1 MKVTINTPT
10 KKYDIIIGKLPE
22 ITINNKVGIITN
34 PKVSGLHINYL
45 TNKLKA
51 KELHIITLPDGEEYK
66 TMETVIWAMDRLF
79 DAKFDRNSTLIA
91 FGGGVIGDMTGFMAS
106 IFLRGIKFIQIP
118 TTLLSMVDS
127 SVGGKTGVNNKY
139 GKNLIG
145 SFYQP
150 EAVYIDTHF
159 LSTLDKREFNAGMAE
174 IIKMAV
180 MFDKKFFEDIKNNR
194 LTLEEMIKRAVEL
207 KAMVVNEDEKEKG
220 IRSVLNYGHTFG
232 HVIENLTNY
241 KTYLHGE
248 AVAIGMVM
256 ANELSKELGYLSEK
270 EAEEIKKLLRKYD
283 LPTTYKIKD
292 SEEFY
297 NHFFLDKKTIDNN
310 IKFIIPEK
318 IGKYKIVKNVDKE
331 KVINILRKF
340 EWDYYF
346 YFLSSFL
353 EATKI

>member
-1 MKVTINTPT
+1 MKVNIKTPT
-10 KKYDIIIGKLPE
+10 KTYDINIATLPE
-22 ITINNKVGIITN
+22 IEIPNKTAIITN

-45 TNKLKA
+45 TNKIKA

-66 TMETVIWAMDRLF
+66 NFESINYALDRLF

-91 FGGGVIGDMTGFMAS
+91 FGGGVIGDMTGFIAS

-127 SVGGKTGVNNKY
+127 SVGGKTGINNKY

-145 SFYQP
+145 TFYQP

-159 LSTLDKREFNAGMAE
+159 LSTLDKREFSAGMAE

-180 MFDKKFFEDIKNNR
+180 MFDKDFFDKIKKDE
-194 LTLEEMIKRAVEL
+194 LTLEEMIKRSVEL
-207 KAMVVNEDEKEKG
+207 KAMVVNQDEKEKG

-256 ANELSKELGYLSEK
+256 ANKLSNELGYLNEN
-270 EAEEIKKLLRKYD
+270 EAEEIKNLLKRYN
-283 LPTTYKIKD
+283 LPTEFKIKD
-292 SEEFY
+292 KEEFY
-297 NHFFLDKKTIDNN
+297 NHFFLDKKTMDNK

-318 IGKYKIVKNVDKE
+318 IGKYKIIENVDKE
-331 KVINILRKF
+331 KILKVLEEF
-340 EWDYYF
+340 E
-346 YFLSSFL
+346 
-353 EATKI
+353 

>member
-1 MKVTINTPT
+1 MKVNITTPT
-10 KKYDIIIGKLPE
+10 KNYDILIGKLPKIE
-22 ITINNKVGIITN
+22 INSKTAIITN

-45 TNKLKA
+45 TNHLKA

-66 TMETVIWAMDRLF
+66 NMKSIEYALDRLF

-91 FGGGVIGDMTGFMAS
+91 FGGGVIGDMTGFIAS

-118 TTLLSMVDS
+118 TTLLAMVDS
-127 SVGGKTGVNNKY
+127 SVGGKTGINNKY

-159 LSTLDKREFNAGMAE
+159 LTTLEKREFSAGMAE

-180 MFDKKFFEDIKNNR
+180 MFDKEFFEKIKNNE

-207 KAMVVNEDEKEKG
+207 KADVVNQDEKERG

-256 ANELSKELGYLSEK
+256 ANELSKELGFLSEK
-270 EAEEIKKLLRKYD
+270 EAKEIKEVLKKNN
-283 LPTTYKIKD
+283 LPTNFKIKD
-292 SEEFY
+292 KEEFY
-297 NHFFLDKKTIDNN
+297 NHFFLDKKTMDNK
-310 IKFIIPEK
+310 IKFIIPQK
-318 IGKYKIVKNVDKE
+318 IGKYKIIENVNKDKVL
-331 KVINILRKF
+331 KVLEKF
-340 EWDYYF
+340 E
-346 YFLSSFL
+346 
-353 EATKI
+353 

>member
-1 MKVTINTPT
+1 MKVTVNTPNKT
-10 KKYDIIIGKLPE
+10 YDIMIGRLPE
-22 ITINNKVGIITN
+22 IEIDTKVAIITN

-66 TMETVIWAMDRLF
+66 NMDTIMWAMDRLF
-79 DAKFDRNSTLIA
+79 DAKFDRNSILIA
-91 FGGGVIGDMTGFMAS
+91 FGGGVVGDMTGFMAS

-159 LSTLDKREFNAGMAE
+159 LSTLERREFAAGMAE

-180 MFDKKFFEDIKNNR
+180 MFDKKFFEDIKNER
-194 LTLEEMIKRAVEL
+194 LTLEEMIKKAVEL
-207 KAMVVNEDEKEKG
+207 KAEVVNQDEKEKG

-241 KTYLHGE
+241 KKYLHGE

-256 ANELSKELGYLSEK
+256 ANELSRKLGYLSK
-270 EAEEIKKLLRKYD
+270 EEADEIKELLEKHN
-283 LPTTYKIKD
+283 LPTYFKINNP
-292 SEEFY
+292 EEFY
-297 NHFFLDKKTIDNN
+297 EHFFLDKKTLDNS

-318 IGKYKIVKNVDKE
+318 IGQYKIVKNVDKE
-331 KVINILRKF
+331 KVINVLRKF
-340 EWDYYF
+340 E
-346 YFLSSFL
+346 
-353 EATKI
+353 

>member
-1 MKVTINTPT
+1 MKVNIKTPT
-10 KKYDIIIGKLPE
+10 KSYDIHIGKLPQIE
-22 ITINNKVGIITN
+22 INTKTAIITN

-45 TNKLKA
+45 TNHLKT

-66 TMETVIWAMDRLF
+66 NFDSVNYALDRLF

-91 FGGGVIGDMTGFMAS
+91 FGGGVIGDMTGFIAS
-106 IFLRGIKFIQIP
+106 IFLRGVKFIQIP

-127 SVGGKTGVNNKY
+127 SVGGKTGINNKY

-145 SFYQP
+145 TFYQP
-150 EAVYIDTHF
+150 EAVYIDTYF
-159 LSTLDKREFNAGMAE
+159 LKTLEKREFAAGMAE

-180 MFDKKFFEDIKNNR
+180 MFDKKFFEDIKNEK

-207 KAMVVNEDEKEKG
+207 KAEVVNQDEKEKG

-256 ANELSKELGYLSEK
+256 ANELSKKLGYLSEK
-270 EAEEIKKLLRKYD
+270 EAEEIKKLLKKHN
-283 LPTTYKIKD
+283 LPTTFKIKD
-292 SEEFY
+292 IDEFY
-297 NHFFLDKKTIDNN
+297 NHFFLDKKTLNN
-310 IKFIIPEK
+310 EIKFIIPEK
-318 IGKYKIVKNVDKE
+318 IGKYKIVKNIDEKIVKE
-331 KVINILRKF
+331 VLKEF
-340 EWDYYF
+340 Q
-346 YFLSSFL
+346 
-353 EATKI
+353 

>member
-1 MKVTINTPT
+1 MKVNITTPT
-10 KKYDIIIGKLPE
+10 KNYDILIGKLPQIE
-22 ITINNKVGIITN
+22 IPTKTAIITN

-45 TNKLKA
+45 TNHLKA

-66 TMETVIWAMDRLF
+66 NMQSVEYALDRLF

-91 FGGGVIGDMTGFMAS
+91 FGGGVIGDMTGFIAS

-118 TTLLSMVDS
+118 TTLLAMVDS
-127 SVGGKTGVNNKY
+127 SVGGKTGINNKY

-150 EAVYIDTHF
+150 EAVYIDTYF
-159 LSTLDKREFNAGMAE
+159 LTTLEKREFSAGMAE

-180 MFDKKFFEDIKNNR
+180 MFDKEFFEKIKNNE
-194 LTLEEMIKRAVEL
+194 LSLEEMIKRAVEL
-207 KAMVVNEDEKEKG
+207 KAEVVNQDEKEKG

-256 ANELSKELGYLSEK
+256 ANELSKKLGYLSEK
-270 EAEEIKKLLRKYD
+270 EANEIKKLLEKYN
-283 LPTTYKIKD
+283 LPTTFKIKD
-292 SEEFY
+292 IDEFY
-297 NHFFLDKKTIDNN
+297 NHFFLDKKTLNN
-310 IKFIIPEK
+310 EIKFIIPER
-318 IGKYKIVKNVDKE
+318 IGKYKIVKNIDENIIKE
-331 KVINILRKF
+331 VLKEFK
-340 EWDYYF
+340 
-346 YFLSSFL
+346 
-353 EATKI
+353 